1 MNEDASK
8 KKMEEA
14 TIEEIGDRRWY
25 HINRN
30 FLPIKL
36 VYFWNFCASYT
47 ILPLLTLQMTSLGLT
62 LADVAQVYLFMPI
75 ASLVAPIVIGLLAD
89 RTGRIR
95 ELYIGCLVVHCLLHH
110 MLFYIPASPHT
121 TPEALAASSNGSRLE
136 CADWPPPPC
145 GNLTRTLHCTLVCDA
160 ADTTGGAGL
169 LLCPADGPC
178 REATPTAVLQ
188 LPLGSDGCQL
198 PASLVDGD
206 VQLQLH
212 HGEFSCP
219 SSCWLDC
226 APASGL
232 PVSNR
237 TTFWIYFWLRLAA
250 TFFLKPTFTLLD
262 ATNLA
267 LVKRHKEP
275 GQNFGRQRVT
285 AILATVIMPPL
296 AGLLIDVFSGD
307 GLTMTVAGLAS
318 MPFNWWSDAI
328 TRKIGHVNV
337 LIMAFFGYA
346 VRYVGYSLIKVPWL
360 CFPFELLEVVTVHL
374 MWNSAATYTAQL
386 APPGLLATMTGLS
399 GMLHYNA
406 GHGLGSFVG
415 GYLMASYGMEFTY
428 RVIGVAS
435 GVAGILYAVVYY
447 CCLHGHIKRRE
458 KAVGAAVEE
467 TLPTGTSTATL
478 TTIVQSEDGAR
489 LESTKL

>member
-1 MNEDASK
+1 
-8 KKMEEA
+8 
-14 TIEEIGDRRWY
+14 
-25 HINRN
+25 
-30 FLPIKL
+30 
-36 VYFWNFCASYT
+36 
-47 ILPLLTLQMTSLGLT
+47 
-62 LADVAQVYLFMPI
+62 
-75 ASLVAPIVIGLLAD
+75 
-89 RTGRIR
+89 
-95 ELYIGCLVVHCLLHH
+95 

-307 GLTMTVAGLAS
+307 GPTNYSPAFFVTDVCGLIALITVFASRLRVALPEKPHFQHLAQIFKRPETVVFLFVVLFLGVMWGFLESFLFIFLKELNAPTYMLGLTMTVAGLAS

-458 KAVGAAVEE
+458 KAEGAAVEE

-489 LESTKL
+489 VESTKL